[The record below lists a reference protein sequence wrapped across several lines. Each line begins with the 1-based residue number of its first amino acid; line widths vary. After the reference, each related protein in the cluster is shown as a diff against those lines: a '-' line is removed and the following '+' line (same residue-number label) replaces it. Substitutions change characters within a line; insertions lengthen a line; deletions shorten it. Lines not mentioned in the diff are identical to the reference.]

1 MKLRT
6 ILSAAAATAF
16 VGIFGATD
24 VLAQVAGGATTAVEV
39 EPNNA
44 IAYAGAG
51 IGAGLALIGAGL
63 GIGRIGGSATE
74 AIARQPE
81 AGNDIRG
88 AMILAAALIEGVAL
102 IALVV
107 SLLIVLI
114 R

>member
-6 ILSAAAATAF
+6 ILSAAAATAV
-16 VGIFGATD
+16 VGIFGVTD
-24 VLAQVAGGATTAVEV
+24 VLAQAGTTTTTVAV

-107 SLLIVLI
+107 SLLIILLK
-114 R
+114 